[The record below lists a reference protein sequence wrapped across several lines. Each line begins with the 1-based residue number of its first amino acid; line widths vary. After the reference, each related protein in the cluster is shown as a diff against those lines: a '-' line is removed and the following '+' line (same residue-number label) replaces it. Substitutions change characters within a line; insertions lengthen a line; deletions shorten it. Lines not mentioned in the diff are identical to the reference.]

1 MVGDVAD
8 ETEINFEEFMNMVVG
23 GGAGTNSIKSI
34 YETPCLS
41 VCLFLH
47 FYNSVK
53 PMPLEFSILSLSL
66 SVYLSVSPS
75 VCVSVCV
82 FTFTNPFNSRSVFI
96 FSFFLLTPCRL
107 MWGRGPTN
115 TLCSVFFYTGH
126 SSFIPW
132 YLWKTFSGD
141 FNRVMFTFISLSAF
155 LRKFFI
161 CQDQLS
167 ADVPP
172 HLAQPC

>member
-96 FSFFLLTPCRL
+96 FSFFLSSNPLQTYVGKGTNKYPLQCFFL
-107 MWGRGPTN
+107 HWALQFYPLVSMKDFFWG
-115 TLCSVFFYTGH
+115 F
-126 SSFIPW
+126 
-132 YLWKTFSGD
+132 
-141 FNRVMFTFISLSAF
+141 
-155 LRKFFI
+155 
-161 CQDQLS
+161 
-167 ADVPP
+167 
-172 HLAQPC
+172 